1 MVLQIGHLTG
11 RSIDISSD
19 GKYIFNNV
27 IGNKIKIWR
36 DDGRLI
42 RIIESDFDVVDQ
54 ITYSSELNYI
64 ACNTQKNDGQYKGI
78 IEIWSLEGNLIQTIE
93 PPLEEYWIYQIHFIP
108 YTRYIAVLINSNNFG
123 NKIYI
128 WDIDGTL
135 YLNKA

>member
-64 ACNTQKNDGQYKGI
+64 ACNTQKNDG
-78 IEIWSLEGNLIQTIE
+78 
-93 PPLEEYWIYQIHFIP
+93 
-108 YTRYIAVLINSNNFG
+108 
-123 NKIYI
+123 
-128 WDIDGTL
+128 
-135 YLNKA
+135 